1 MSSTLAAK
9 IRALQAEA
17 KANFNTNN
25 IYFLDAPTMEHW
37 GFKVKVLGSS
47 TQQQE
52 SLMRLKQSTFY
63 LEISQS
69 CQAIDLALS
78 KIKVLIDAVINQ
90 DIDLKVKLCSYDLI
104 VNDQVSA
111 NRMRLLEIDSFL
123 AQQSKLKNSIYFL
136 NSLKGVLQLYP
147 LAYFLQE
154 QNFKS
159 ADLNLN
165 LNILDCFTPEQKEQI
180 QHMAVL
186 LDSKHE
192 PCKWLL
198 NVATLSKALC
208 SQEDLGIIYACS
220 LLGLDNLLQAFNSLK
235 RMESDLTIDQM
246 IDKLSALYN
255 NDTHA
260 TIVRLQDFVTGS
272 SYASFKLKKADPL
285 DGYDFINHIANK
297 NPKEL
302 VLNVDLKAVAK
313 KGLTLTNVAP
323 TKAKKGLEL
332 TNVAVSAST
341 KPASLE
347 SKPVAQA
354 SVAPAPQADEA
365 AKADNAP
372 ALTKAKKGLELT
384 NVAASVSTKPASLE
398 SKPVAQ
404 DSVAPAPQADEAA
417 KADNAPALTKAKKG
431 LELTNVAASV
441 STKPASLESKPV
453 AHDSVAPAPQADEA
467 AKSDNAPAKAK
478 KGLELTNVAA
488 SASTKPASLESKPV
502 AQDSVAPA
510 PQADEAAKADNAP
523 AKAKKGLELTNVA
536 ASASTKPASVAPTK
550 EERAPVVKES
560 TKVEAMS
567 DSENAIKSDESK
579 RNKDELEDVYVEL
592 DDRAFNVVK
601 NYYERTDM
609 HEVQPTNFLHKAK
622 QHFESIIENLE
633 AFCEEKEHPTI
644 TKDPK
649 HKVFRTT
656 KTKEETKAK
665 PLAPL
670 PDATSIED
678 YNIID
683 VAALE
688 EQENHSESDEG
699 TVTVKTSAKSD
710 AVLSQD
716 KVNSQAASSDTDSA
730 GLKIVWQLF
739 SGEEIVETDR
749 QRPVSHE
756 IVSANLGTNSTVSKD
771 QAKDNIK
778 DSALASVGIEMTQV
792 APKANSD
799 ASSDY
804 VSVQS
809 GSSLRLEN
817 ADQEIKGSGATLSN
831 VLEVAPVALSLTNT
845 QDQAKNT
852 LVLQAASDTK
862 NLELGALPNS
872 GAHESSLGGI
882 SALTDGLNL
891 VAARIETNT
900 FQGAE
905 YVLSNQK
912 QTLPAINEVLTQ
924 DNTDALKAKSI
935 SADSEDKELEHSKPS
950 SKGSSLLAKIKEKD
964 KKTTKKK
971 RDLEAE
977 KAKAQGVWEMAI
989 SKTKDESSDSSTAK
1003 ATKEQP
1009 SEATTLELQ
1018 DLNAKPAVA
1027 SSSTDVAA
1035 DIQEPEQ
1042 DTQGLTD
1049 LENQGLDKSNALQES
1064 TASEDKSA
1072 AHKLDR
1078 VRDLAQAVN
1087 HGIAKKKQAQ
1097 AKALACD
1104 SITCDS
1110 ITSEAQ
1116 LTEAE
1121 KSKALLQ
1128 QKPTDEQLAAYKEA
1142 CSMVGVHKSTSCHNI
1157 SASDHLAQDVIKN
1170 PYSNNSSST
1179 SLANL
1184 LTKED
1189 KAPKASAVTNET
1201 MHVGTFDPLT
1211 ATYIA
1216 TESSSSCE
1224 QVAAPKEDK
1233 TPEASVSSSA
1243 VTNETMHVGAFD
1255 PLSATYI
1262 ATESSSSCEQVAA
1275 PNALRT
1281 QKQEQSEAEKTKLA
1295 DTATIEAQGEGE
1307 TESFDDDFMQDF
1319 LASQSPDF
1327 FGDNF
1332 SNNENYNYPDNAA
1345 RENDWD
1351 QLLECDDA
1359 LIKLKYTVLYAQ
1371 SMLLTQ
1377 SQYDSL
1383 LEGNPFTAPKLRA
1396 WQNVAN
1402 STLNQSLGTI
1412 KTLEGY
1418 KETMIDLL
1426 SNHNNDMNVLNQH
1439 LSKFKYYRRTL
1450 GTTWEVQANNVKG
1463 PYGKAERVSFESLAN
1478 TNKVHFVLA
1487 CLLLCA
1493 GNISKLANECLLER
1507 AYKNCNLESPI

>member
-332 TNVAVSAST
+332 TNVA
-341 KPASLE
+341 
-347 SKPVAQA
+347 
-354 SVAPAPQADEA
+354 
-365 AKADNAP
+365 
-372 ALTKAKKGLELT
+372 
-384 NVAASVSTKPASLE
+384 
-398 SKPVAQ
+398 
-404 DSVAPAPQADEAA
+404 
-417 KADNAPALTKAKKG
+417 
-431 LELTNVAASV
+431 ASV

-467 AKSDNAPAKAK
+467 AKS
-478 KGLELTNVAA
+478 
-488 SASTKPASLESKPV
+488 
-502 AQDSVAPA
+502 
-510 PQADEAAKADNAP
+510 DNAP

-809 GSSLRLEN
+809 GSILRLEN

-912 QTLPAINEVLTQ
+912 QTLPAIKEVLTQ

-1018 DLNAKPAVA
+1018 NLNAKPAVA

-1097 AKALACD
+1097 AKALACDSITCD

-1243 VTNETMHVGAFD
+1243 VTNDTMHVGAFD
-1255 PLSATYI
+1255 PLSANYI

-1275 PNALRT
+1275 TNALRT

-1383 LEGNPFTAPKLRA
+1383 LEGNPFTAPQLRA

>member
-398 SKPVAQ
+398 SKPVA
-404 DSVAPAPQADEAA
+404 
-417 KADNAPALTKAKKG
+417 
-431 LELTNVAASV
+431 
-441 STKPASLESKPV
+441 
-453 AHDSVAPAPQADEA
+453 HDSVAPAPQADEA
-467 AKSDNAPAKAK
+467 AKS
-478 KGLELTNVAA
+478 
-488 SASTKPASLESKPV
+488 
-502 AQDSVAPA
+502 
-510 PQADEAAKADNAP
+510 DNAP

-688 EQENHSESDEG
+688 AQENHSESDEG

-809 GSSLRLEN
+809 GSILRLEN

-1018 DLNAKPAVA
+1018 NLNAKPAVA

-1049 LENQGLDKSNALQES
+1049 LENQGLDKSNASQES

-1097 AKALACD
+1097 AKALA
-1104 SITCDS
+1104 CDS

-1243 VTNETMHVGAFD
+1243 VTNDTMHVGAFD
-1255 PLSATYI
+1255 PLSANYI

-1275 PNALRT
+1275 TNALRT
-1281 QKQEQSEAEKTKLA
+1281 QKQEQSEAEKTTLA

-1383 LEGNPFTAPKLRA
+1383 LEGNPFTAPQLRA

-1426 SNHNNDMNVLNQH
+1426 SSHNNDMNVLNQH

>member
-323 TKAKKGLEL
+323 T
-332 TNVAVSAST
+332 
-341 KPASLE
+341 
-347 SKPVAQA
+347 
-354 SVAPAPQADEA
+354 
-365 AKADNAP
+365 
-372 ALTKAKKGLELT
+372 
-384 NVAASVSTKPASLE
+384 
-398 SKPVAQ
+398 
-404 DSVAPAPQADEAA
+404 
-417 KADNAPALTKAKKG
+417 
-431 LELTNVAASV
+431 
-441 STKPASLESKPV
+441 
-453 AHDSVAPAPQADEA
+453 
-467 AKSDNAPAKAK
+467 
-478 KGLELTNVAA
+478 
-488 SASTKPASLESKPV
+488 
-502 AQDSVAPA
+502 
-510 PQADEAAKADNAP
+510 
-523 AKAKKGLELTNVA
+523 KAKKGLELTNVA

-1018 DLNAKPAVA
+1018 NLNAKPAVA

-1097 AKALACD
+1097 AKALA
-1104 SITCDS
+1104 CDS

-1211 ATYIA
+1211 
-1216 TESSSSCE
+1216 
-1224 QVAAPKEDK
+1224 
-1233 TPEASVSSSA
+1233 
-1243 VTNETMHVGAFD
+1243 
-1255 PLSATYI
+1255 ATYI

-1383 LEGNPFTAPKLRA
+1383 LEGNPFTAPQLRA

-1426 SNHNNDMNVLNQH
+1426 SSHNNDMNVLNQH

>member
-347 SKPVAQA
+347 SKPVAQ
-354 SVAPAPQADEA
+354 
-365 AKADNAP
+365 
-372 ALTKAKKGLELT
+372 
-384 NVAASVSTKPASLE
+384 
-398 SKPVAQ
+398 

-467 AKSDNAPAKAK
+467 AKS
-478 KGLELTNVAA
+478 
-488 SASTKPASLESKPV
+488 
-502 AQDSVAPA
+502 
-510 PQADEAAKADNAP
+510 DNAP

-809 GSSLRLEN
+809 GSILRLEN

-912 QTLPAINEVLTQ
+912 QTLPAIKEVLTQ

-1018 DLNAKPAVA
+1018 NLNAKPAVA

-1049 LENQGLDKSNALQES
+1049 LENQGLDKSNASQES

-1097 AKALACD
+1097 AKALA
-1104 SITCDS
+1104 CDS

-1224 QVAAPKEDK
+1224 QVAA
-1233 TPEASVSSSA
+1233 T
-1243 VTNETMHVGAFD
+1243 
-1255 PLSATYI
+1255 
-1262 ATESSSSCEQVAA
+1262 
-1275 PNALRT
+1275 NALRT

>member
-313 KGLTLTNVAP
+313 KGLTLTNVATAAINDSNSLNLTNAAP

-384 NVAASVSTKPASLE
+384 NVAASV
-398 SKPVAQ
+398 
-404 DSVAPAPQADEAA
+404 
-417 KADNAPALTKAKKG
+417 
-431 LELTNVAASV
+431 
-441 STKPASLESKPV
+441 
-453 AHDSVAPAPQADEA
+453 
-467 AKSDNAPAKAK
+467 
-478 KGLELTNVAA
+478 
-488 SASTKPASLESKPV
+488 STKPASLESKPV

-1104 SITCDS
+1104 SITSDSITCDS

-1243 VTNETMHVGAFD
+1243 VTNDTMHVGAFD
-1255 PLSATYI
+1255 PLSANYI

-1275 PNALRT
+1275 TNALRT
-1281 QKQEQSEAEKTKLA
+1281 QKQEQSEAEKTTLA

-1426 SNHNNDMNVLNQH
+1426 SSHNNDMNVLNQH

>member
-332 TNVAVSAST
+332 TNVA
-341 KPASLE
+341 
-347 SKPVAQA
+347 
-354 SVAPAPQADEA
+354 
-365 AKADNAP
+365 
-372 ALTKAKKGLELT
+372 
-384 NVAASVSTKPASLE
+384 
-398 SKPVAQ
+398 
-404 DSVAPAPQADEAA
+404 
-417 KADNAPALTKAKKG
+417 
-431 LELTNVAASV
+431 ASV

-467 AKSDNAPAKAK
+467 AKS
-478 KGLELTNVAA
+478 
-488 SASTKPASLESKPV
+488 
-502 AQDSVAPA
+502 
-510 PQADEAAKADNAP
+510 DNAP

-1018 DLNAKPAVA
+1018 NLNAKPAVA

-1049 LENQGLDKSNALQES
+1049 LENQGLDKSNASQES

-1097 AKALACD
+1097 AKALA
-1104 SITCDS
+1104 CDS

-1243 VTNETMHVGAFD
+1243 VTNDTMHVGAFD
-1255 PLSATYI
+1255 PLSANYI

-1275 PNALRT
+1275 TNALRT
-1281 QKQEQSEAEKTKLA
+1281 QKQEQSEAEKTTLA

-1383 LEGNPFTAPKLRA
+1383 LEGNPFTAPQLRA

>member
-502 AQDSVAPA
+502 TQDSVAPA

-845 QDQAKNT
+845 QDQAQNT

>member
-69 CQAIDLALS
+69 CQTIDLALS

-123 AQQSKLKNSIYFL
+123 AQQSKLKSSIYFL

-165 LNILDCFTPEQKEQI
+165 LNILDCFTHEQKEQI

-313 KGLTLTNVAP
+313 KGLTLTNVATAAINDSNSLNLTNAAP

-404 DSVAPAPQADEAA
+404 DSVAPAPQTDEAA
-417 KADNAPALTKAKKG
+417 KA
-431 LELTNVAASV
+431 
-441 STKPASLESKPV
+441 
-453 AHDSVAPAPQADEA
+453 
-467 AKSDNAPAKAK
+467 DNAPAKAK
-478 KGLELTNVAA
+478 KGLELTKATA

-550 EERAPVVKES
+550 EERAPEVKES

-579 RNKDELEDVYVEL
+579 RNKDELEAVYVEL

-688 EQENHSESDEG
+688 AQENHSESDEG

-710 AVLSQD
+710 EVLSQD

-912 QTLPAINEVLTQ
+912 QTLPAIKEVLTQ

-1018 DLNAKPAVA
+1018 DINAKPAVA

-1097 AKALACD
+1097 AKALA
-1104 SITCDS
+1104 CDS

-1211 ATYIA
+1211 ANYIA

>member
-347 SKPVAQA
+347 SKPVAQ
-354 SVAPAPQADEA
+354 
-365 AKADNAP
+365 
-372 ALTKAKKGLELT
+372 
-384 NVAASVSTKPASLE
+384 
-398 SKPVAQ
+398 

-467 AKSDNAPAKAK
+467 AKS
-478 KGLELTNVAA
+478 
-488 SASTKPASLESKPV
+488 
-502 AQDSVAPA
+502 
-510 PQADEAAKADNAP
+510 DNAP

-1018 DLNAKPAVA
+1018 NLNAKPAVA

-1049 LENQGLDKSNALQES
+1049 LENQGLDKSNASQES

>member
-78 KIKVLIDAVINQ
+78 KIKILIDAVINQ

-332 TNVAVSAST
+332 TNVAASVST

-347 SKPVAQA
+347 SKPVAHD

-467 AKSDNAPAKAK
+467 AKS
-478 KGLELTNVAA
+478 
-488 SASTKPASLESKPV
+488 
-502 AQDSVAPA
+502 
-510 PQADEAAKADNAP
+510 DNAP

-809 GSSLRLEN
+809 GSILRLEN

-912 QTLPAINEVLTQ
+912 QTLPAIKEVLTQ

-1018 DLNAKPAVA
+1018 NLNAKPAVA

-1049 LENQGLDKSNALQES
+1049 LENQGLDKSNASQES

-1243 VTNETMHVGAFD
+1243 VTNDTMHVGAFD
-1255 PLSATYI
+1255 PLSANYI

-1275 PNALRT
+1275 TNALRT

>member
-347 SKPVAQA
+347 SKPVAQ
-354 SVAPAPQADEA
+354 
-365 AKADNAP
+365 
-372 ALTKAKKGLELT
+372 
-384 NVAASVSTKPASLE
+384 
-398 SKPVAQ
+398 

-467 AKSDNAPAKAK
+467 AKS
-478 KGLELTNVAA
+478 
-488 SASTKPASLESKPV
+488 
-502 AQDSVAPA
+502 
-510 PQADEAAKADNAP
+510 DNAP

-809 GSSLRLEN
+809 GSILRLEN

-1049 LENQGLDKSNALQES
+1049 LENQGLDKSNASQES

-1097 AKALACD
+1097 AKALA
-1104 SITCDS
+1104 CDS

-1243 VTNETMHVGAFD
+1243 VTNDTMHVGAFD
-1255 PLSATYI
+1255 PLSANYI

-1275 PNALRT
+1275 TNALRT
-1281 QKQEQSEAEKTKLA
+1281 QKQEQSEAEKTTLA

-1383 LEGNPFTAPKLRA
+1383 LEGNPFTAPQLRA

-1426 SNHNNDMNVLNQH
+1426 SSHNNDMNVLNQH

>member
-488 SASTKPASLESKPV
+488 SASTKPAS
-502 AQDSVAPA
+502 
-510 PQADEAAKADNAP
+510 
-523 AKAKKGLELTNVA
+523 
-536 ASASTKPASVAPTK
+536 VAPTK

-809 GSSLRLEN
+809 GSILRLEN

-912 QTLPAINEVLTQ
+912 QTLPAIKEVLTQ

-1018 DLNAKPAVA
+1018 NLNAKPAVA

-1049 LENQGLDKSNALQES
+1049 LENQGLDKSNASQES

-1097 AKALACD
+1097 AKALA
-1104 SITCDS
+1104 CDS

-1243 VTNETMHVGAFD
+1243 VTNDTMHVGAFD
-1255 PLSATYI
+1255 PLSANYI

-1275 PNALRT
+1275 TNALRT
-1281 QKQEQSEAEKTKLA
+1281 QKQEQSEAEKTTLA

-1383 LEGNPFTAPKLRA
+1383 LEGNPFTAPQLRA

-1426 SNHNNDMNVLNQH
+1426 SSHNNDMNVLNQH

>member
-347 SKPVAQA
+347 SKPVAQ
-354 SVAPAPQADEA
+354 
-365 AKADNAP
+365 
-372 ALTKAKKGLELT
+372 
-384 NVAASVSTKPASLE
+384 
-398 SKPVAQ
+398 

-467 AKSDNAPAKAK
+467 AKS
-478 KGLELTNVAA
+478 
-488 SASTKPASLESKPV
+488 
-502 AQDSVAPA
+502 
-510 PQADEAAKADNAP
+510 DNAP

-809 GSSLRLEN
+809 GSILRLEN

-912 QTLPAINEVLTQ
+912 QTLPAIKEVLTQ

-1104 SITCDS
+1104 SIT
-1110 ITSEAQ
+1110 SEAQ

-1243 VTNETMHVGAFD
+1243 VTNDTMHVGAFD
-1255 PLSATYI
+1255 PLSANYI

-1275 PNALRT
+1275 TNALRT
-1281 QKQEQSEAEKTKLA
+1281 QKQEQSEAEKTTLA

-1383 LEGNPFTAPKLRA
+1383 LEGNPFTAPQLRA

-1426 SNHNNDMNVLNQH
+1426 SSHNNDMNVLNQH

>member
-347 SKPVAQA
+347 SKPVAQ
-354 SVAPAPQADEA
+354 
-365 AKADNAP
+365 
-372 ALTKAKKGLELT
+372 
-384 NVAASVSTKPASLE
+384 
-398 SKPVAQ
+398 

-467 AKSDNAPAKAK
+467 AKS
-478 KGLELTNVAA
+478 
-488 SASTKPASLESKPV
+488 
-502 AQDSVAPA
+502 
-510 PQADEAAKADNAP
+510 DNAP

-1104 SITCDS
+1104 SIT
-1110 ITSEAQ
+1110 SEAQ

-1243 VTNETMHVGAFD
+1243 VTNDTMHVGAFD
-1255 PLSATYI
+1255 PLSANYI

-1275 PNALRT
+1275 TNALRT
-1281 QKQEQSEAEKTKLA
+1281 QKQEQSEAEKTTLA

-1383 LEGNPFTAPKLRA
+1383 LEGNPFTAPQLRA

-1426 SNHNNDMNVLNQH
+1426 SSHNNDMNVLNQH

>member
-78 KIKVLIDAVINQ
+78 KIKILIDAVINQ

-347 SKPVAQA
+347 SKPV
-354 SVAPAPQADEA
+354 
-365 AKADNAP
+365 
-372 ALTKAKKGLELT
+372 T
-384 NVAASVSTKPASLE
+384 
-398 SKPVAQ
+398 Q

-467 AKSDNAPAKAK
+467 AKS
-478 KGLELTNVAA
+478 
-488 SASTKPASLESKPV
+488 
-502 AQDSVAPA
+502 
-510 PQADEAAKADNAP
+510 DNAP

-845 QDQAKNT
+845 QDQAQNT

>member
-398 SKPVAQ
+398 SKPVA
-404 DSVAPAPQADEAA
+404 
-417 KADNAPALTKAKKG
+417 
-431 LELTNVAASV
+431 
-441 STKPASLESKPV
+441 
-453 AHDSVAPAPQADEA
+453 HDSVAPAPQADEA

-502 AQDSVAPA
+502 TQDSVAPA

-845 QDQAKNT
+845 QDQAQNT